1 MSDSLIV
8 SILSEC
14 IRAEIEVDDVQYD
27 QMMLIYDDFNKEYL
41 RDYISGLDVMGNLEV
56 LSAPL
61 FVEPKLKLSVKEID
75 FGVVDVSAAV
85 ATEKKVRVYVLTE
98 KRVKS
103 LEKRKCISLQWRGLS
118 VNEKDEWKCRAR
130 EWNMLHNKKST
141 GYNRYLSHM
150 YKEMSSVLTADVLLE
165 TVDVM

>member
-41 RDYISGLDVMGNLEV
+41 RDYISGLDVMGNLE
-56 LSAPL
+56 LTSSPL
-61 FVEPKLKLSVKEID
+61 CVEPKLKLSVKEID
-75 FGVVDVSAAV
+75 FGVVDV
-85 ATEKKVRVYVLTE
+85 ATEKKARVYVMTE
-98 KRVKS
+98 KRAKS
-103 LEKRKCISLQWRGLS
+103 LEKRKYISLQWRGLS

-150 YKEMSSVLTADVLLE
+150 YKEMSSVSTADVLLE
-165 TVDVM
+165 TVDVI